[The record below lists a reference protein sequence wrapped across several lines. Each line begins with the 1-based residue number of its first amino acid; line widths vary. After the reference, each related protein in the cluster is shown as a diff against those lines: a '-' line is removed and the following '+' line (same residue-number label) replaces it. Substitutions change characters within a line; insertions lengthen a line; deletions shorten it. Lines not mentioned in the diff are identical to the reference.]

1 MRRPEPVGLGDV
13 AVRVIGELAGSVA
26 HHLDEILPA
35 EARLHLIRAQRE
47 LLLAAVATLEH
58 HQEQPPREPKSAK
71 RPDRRRVRKISL
83 D

>member
-1 MRRPEPVGLGDV
+1 MVRAASELLGTISHQLEEV
-13 AVRVIGELAGSVA
+13 
-26 HHLDEILPA
+26 LPA

-58 HQEQPPREPKSAK
+58 HQQQAPAESPK
-71 RPDRRRVRKISL
+71 RRVRKISL

>member
-1 MRRPEPVGLGDV
+1 MRRPQPVGLGDL
-13 AVRVIGELAGSVA
+13 AVRLLGEMATTVA
-26 HHLDEILPA
+26 HQLDEILPA

-58 HQEQPPREPKSAK
+58 HQVQQESQPVK

>member
-1 MRRPEPVGLGDV
+1 MRRPQPMGVGDV
-13 AVRVIGELAGSVA
+13 AIRLLGEVA
-26 HHLDEILPA
+26 ATVARQLDEILPA

-58 HQEQPPREPKSAK
+58 HQEPRPAK